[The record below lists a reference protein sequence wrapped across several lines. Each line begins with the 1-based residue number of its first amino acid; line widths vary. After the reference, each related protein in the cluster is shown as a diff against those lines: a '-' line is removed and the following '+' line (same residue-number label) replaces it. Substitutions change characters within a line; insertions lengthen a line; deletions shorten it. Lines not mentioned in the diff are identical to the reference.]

1 MKVVRD
7 LDLPRGERRRLIV
20 RVCEVEKSL
29 LFPESIKFAL
39 QYLFL
44 KGGKWIEIARID
56 NYKHDPVKIGSHM
69 HKRGLQEAEFRDIS
83 PEEAEG
89 YIVHL
94 GESIIARLMLEG
106 DSNGQN

>member
-1 MKVVRD
+1 MKVLQD
-7 LDLPRGERRRLIV
+7 LDLPRGERRRLIL
-20 RVCEVEKSL
+20 RVYEVEKSP
-29 LFPESIKFAL
+29 LFPESVKFAL

-56 NYKHDPVKIGSHM
+56 NYKHDSVKIGPHI
-69 HKRGLQEAEFRDIS
+69 HKLGLPEAKFRDIL
-83 PEEAEG
+83 PEEAEE
-89 YIVHL
+89 YIAHL